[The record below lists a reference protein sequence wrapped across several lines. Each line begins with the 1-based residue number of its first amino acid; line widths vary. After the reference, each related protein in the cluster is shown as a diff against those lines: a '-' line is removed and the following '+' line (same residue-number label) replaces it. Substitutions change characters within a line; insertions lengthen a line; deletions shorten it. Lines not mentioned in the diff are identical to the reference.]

1 MPCSERPYDW
11 FPDQGWQDLIRLVQL
26 GQTKLGPDGRMHPFS
41 RLADDIESEERM
53 WREYYELEAPEEAS
67 LPMGYDQSLSEFEKL
82 LVLRCLRMDRVT
94 VGITRCVHKKFS
106 RRPRSLTACLLFEKT
121 TCLTALAP
129 ARPFSP
135 RRFVISVMTERYV
148 QPPVLDYRMIFK
160 QSKET
165 TPIVFVLSPG
175 KSLARLLQASPIS

>member
-1 MPCSERPYDW
+1 M
-11 FPDQGWQDLIRLVQL
+11 QL

-94 VGITRCVHKKFS
+94 VGITRCVHAHTRAAQS
-106 RRPRSLTACLLFEKT
+106 HGLPAGEKAL
-121 TCLTALAP
+121 CLTAAVRPSSP
-129 ARPFSP
+129 AQVRDQRHDGALRAAAGAGLPH
-135 RRFVISVMTERYV
+135 
-148 QPPVLDYRMIFK
+148 D
-160 QSKET
+160 
-165 TPIVFVLSPG
+165 
-175 KSLARLLQASPIS
+175 LQAVQGDDAHRVRAVAR